1 MAGACP
7 PVVLDGVEPAVKLDE
22 VVAADVVAAGTAV
35 VGVGVCFDESCLA
48 EDAQVFAY
56 ERLALP

>member
-1 MAGACP
+1 M
-7 PVVLDGVEPAVKLDE
+7 
-22 VVAADVVAAGTAV
+22 VAADVVAAGAAV